1 MRRVLKRRSHRY
13 RSVGGYARNRQ
24 RHYCAAFRPRAY
36 QLIGFQLVPPEALA
50 SGNHNTFRRAE
61 HRSGERLRSV
71 KQIDTLTH
79 GIRIPSG
86 RLRIGKR
93 HRQLMSFTFGSRG
106 FRIFYGNRQ
115 RLLYR
120 VTVCVIGY
128 VGKRIAGSAI
138 RHARLIARVRVA
150 AVGIQTQRAVRAVGT
165 ARQLYRR
172 NVAFAIHAPAVSSG
186 FIVFQNI
193 AAYALSLFSKP
204 VHVIRGHRHVVMH
217 GHIDGAGSCSARSV
231 RHRNRECVFQ
241 THIRLGTISAMLLT
255 AAQLIVV
262 AYLPLIPFKRGM
274 HVGKRNPKHWLGT
287 AAGRS
292 HSVFNGNGEA
302 ADSNRTVLAM
312 QVDQE
317 RTTAA
322 LSMMSFTTVFG
333 LRAFVH
339 HDRVVADTGLLNSR
353 IEVLLHRNVH
363 GRAVA
368 VPVRRRDRERLAAKR
383 LIRIRGHIFVV
394 VIATAVIS
402 NDQTAASDIE
412 RRLVSVLRRG
422 RAADAQGILRSAVR
436 SEVYRKAAGKRA
448 VRRIV
453 GRISRFTHRFLRH
466 HRSVVMHFHHQRAG
480 SHIAGGIRH
489 RNIDAVR
496 KSVICADGTST
507 PHIIVSLL
515 LGQLICVFNLPRTAG
530 RLLRGS
536 RHRYLDA
543 VHRQCCVG
551 GKPCLVERIAVDQ
564 AQGNGR
570 VLPSAVLQ
578 RNGAVFAVQI
588 HGKRVLTGNAVHYML
603 TGTIGKRAF
612 IHHDLGFVFSRRH
625 RLLLIAPDGDGQRR
639 FRRIAV
645 RIHDGVGE
653 GFRNARV
660 LLYIHVLVQL
670 VGIGTVRVQR
680 QLAVGAFQRATDL
693 AFHAVM
699 LDRGHR
705 IGQVIRT
712 GLVILQHIA
721 HDPLLRLGF
730 LPYDGIVNS
739 RRRIIHHV
747 HRDGRAAA
755 VAVRIRHGHD
765 QGMGDLRVRIGIA
778 LDVFRGVPVEPVAE
792 VQLARGRV
800 ITRHRQGA
808 FIRAHDLTGQRAV
821 LEYHHAA
828 DDDGR
833 HTVRSVDAQ
842 GASGHGGRI
851 LLPSL
856 RTACQAG
863 FIDRHHLRGR
873 TDTGRRHGHTM
884 IDFRV
889 RAGLHR
895 ICGKLRAAI
904 KTDVQAPQ
912 MVKAVQQVAAAVFV
926 IAAAARGAA
935 AGGRTGCGHQVFVK
949 GGEEV
954 LPADLHTVHLE
965 GGHLFLG
972 IGGIEPLQLDGSA
985 ILKGQDK
992 IVAIAGQRRRV
1003 RGKIKDEAPVRSAGD
1018 GLRGTS
1024 GRLGKTDIGHE
1035 GPPETCMIFQKNL

>member
-1 MRRVLKRRSHRY
+1 
-13 RSVGGYARNRQ
+13 
-24 RHYCAAFRPRAY
+24 
-36 QLIGFQLVPPEALA
+36 
-50 SGNHNTFRRAE
+50 
-61 HRSGERLRSV
+61 
-71 KQIDTLTH
+71 
-79 GIRIPSG
+79 
-86 RLRIGKR
+86 
-93 HRQLMSFTFGSRG
+93 
-106 FRIFYGNRQ
+106 
-115 RLLYR
+115 
-120 VTVCVIGY
+120 
-128 VGKRIAGSAI
+128 
-138 RHARLIARVRVA
+138 
-150 AVGIQTQRAVRAVGT
+150 
-165 ARQLYRR
+165 
-172 NVAFAIHAPAVSSG
+172 
-186 FIVFQNI
+186 
-193 AAYALSLFSKP
+193 
-204 VHVIRGHRHVVMH
+204 
-217 GHIDGAGSCSARSV
+217 
-231 RHRNRECVFQ
+231 
-241 THIRLGTISAMLLT
+241 
-255 AAQLIVV
+255 
-262 AYLPLIPFKRGM
+262 
-274 HVGKRNPKHWLGT
+274 
-287 AAGRS
+287 
-292 HSVFNGNGEA
+292 
-302 ADSNRTVLAM
+302 
-312 QVDQE
+312 
-317 RTTAA
+317 
-322 LSMMSFTTVFG
+322 
-333 LRAFVH
+333 
-339 HDRVVADTGLLNSR
+339 
-353 IEVLLHRNVH
+353 
-363 GRAVA
+363 
-368 VPVRRRDRERLAAKR
+368 
-383 LIRIRGHIFVV
+383 
-394 VIATAVIS
+394 
-402 NDQTAASDIE
+402 
-412 RRLVSVLRRG
+412 
-422 RAADAQGILRSAVR
+422 
-436 SEVYRKAAGKRA
+436 
-448 VRRIV
+448 
-453 GRISRFTHRFLRH
+453 
-466 HRSVVMHFHHQRAG
+466 
-480 SHIAGGIRH
+480 
-489 RNIDAVR
+489 
-496 KSVICADGTST
+496 
-507 PHIIVSLL
+507 
-515 LGQLICVFNLPRTAG
+515 
-530 RLLRGS
+530 
-536 RHRYLDA
+536 
-543 VHRQCCVG
+543 
-551 GKPCLVERIAVDQ
+551 
-564 AQGNGR
+564 
-570 VLPSAVLQ
+570 
-578 RNGAVFAVQI
+578 
-588 HGKRVLTGNAVHYML
+588 ML

-645 RIHDGVGE
+645 RIGDGVGE
-653 GFRNARV
+653 GFRNALA

-670 VGIGTVRVQR
+670 VRIGAVRIQR
-680 QLAVGAFQRATDL
+680 QLAVGAFQRATGH
-693 AFHAVM
+693 AFLVAM

-705 IGQVIRT
+705 IGPIRT
-712 GLVILQHIA
+712 GLVILQHVA
-721 HDPLLRLGF
+721 LDHSLLRLGF

-800 ITRHRQGA
+800 IARHRQGA
-808 FIRAHDLTGQRAV
+808 FIRAHALTGQRAV

-833 HTVRSVDAQ
+833 HTVRRVDAQ

-935 AGGRTGCGHQVFVK
+935 AGGRTGGGHQVFVK

-954 LPADLHTVHLE
+954 LPADLHAVHLE

-1024 GRLGKTDIGHE
+1024 SRLGKTDIGHE

>member
-1 MRRVLKRRSHRY
+1 MHFHRDGTRGRIARLVLYRDIDRAFQRVICTCLAGIGVGRS
-13 RSVGGYARNRQ
+13 
-24 RHYCAAFRPRAY
+24 F
-36 QLIGFQLVPPEALA
+36 
-50 SGNHNTFRRAE
+50 
-61 HRSGERLRSV
+61 SGEPVLV
-71 KQIDTLTH
+71 
-79 GIRIPSG
+79 
-86 RLRIGKR
+86 R
-93 HRQLMSFTFGSRG
+93 HLP
-106 FRIFYGNRQ
+106 
-115 RLLYR
+115 
-120 VTVCVIGY
+120 CVIGTLLY
-128 VGKRIAGSAI
+128 TGHRDLHTVHRDGRVLVVDVRSVFDLQLDLLLIIAGQRDGSIFTVQVHIERAVSRPAMLLMLAGARI
-138 RHARLIARVRVA
+138 RQRALVHSDGPIVHRHRRDGRCRDGLTYHADSITVAVFQGQLERIVIGRAAHIPVRTRVGELALFLVIRQLLTLLG
-150 AVGIQTQRAVRAVGT
+150 AVGDKRDFAIFAIKELKLPIFTTRHVNAELPAVDLHDDLGRSAFILSRDIRTELEIFQPVRIGPPT
-165 ARQLYRR
+165 DLENYRR
-172 NVAFAIHAPAVSSG
+172 GS
-186 FIVFQNI
+186 IVEELVTIFRHEI
-193 AAYALSLFSKP
+193 DLVRY
-204 VHVIRGHRHVVMH
+204 HRPVVMH
-217 GHIDGAGSCSARSV
+217 R
-231 RHRNRECVFQ
+231 
-241 THIRLGTISAMLLT
+241 
-255 AAQLIVV
+255 
-262 AYLPLIPFKRGM
+262 
-274 HVGKRNPKHWLGT
+274 
-287 AAGRS
+287 
-292 HSVFNGNGEA
+292 
-302 ADSNRTVLAM
+302 
-312 QVDQE
+312 
-317 RTTAA
+317 
-322 LSMMSFTTVFG
+322 
-333 LRAFVH
+333 
-339 HDRVVADTGLLNSR
+339 
-353 IEVLLHRNVH
+353 
-363 GRAVA
+363 
-368 VPVRRRDRERLAAKR
+368 
-383 LIRIRGHIFVV
+383 
-394 VIATAVIS
+394 
-402 NDQTAASDIE
+402 
-412 RRLVSVLRRG
+412 
-422 RAADAQGILRSAVR
+422 
-436 SEVYRKAAGKRA
+436 
-448 VRRIV
+448 
-453 GRISRFTHRFLRH
+453 
-466 HRSVVMHFHHQRAG
+466 HHQRAG

-935 AGGRTGCGHQVFVK
+935 AGGRTGGGHQVFVK

-954 LPADLHTVHLE
+954 LPADLHAVHLE

-1024 GRLGKTDIGHE
+1024 SRLGKTDIGHE

>member
-1 MRRVLKRRSHRY
+1 
-13 RSVGGYARNRQ
+13 
-24 RHYCAAFRPRAY
+24 
-36 QLIGFQLVPPEALA
+36 
-50 SGNHNTFRRAE
+50 
-61 HRSGERLRSV
+61 
-71 KQIDTLTH
+71 
-79 GIRIPSG
+79 
-86 RLRIGKR
+86 
-93 HRQLMSFTFGSRG
+93 
-106 FRIFYGNRQ
+106 
-115 RLLYR
+115 
-120 VTVCVIGY
+120 
-128 VGKRIAGSAI
+128 
-138 RHARLIARVRVA
+138 
-150 AVGIQTQRAVRAVGT
+150 
-165 ARQLYRR
+165 
-172 NVAFAIHAPAVSSG
+172 
-186 FIVFQNI
+186 
-193 AAYALSLFSKP
+193 
-204 VHVIRGHRHVVMH
+204 
-217 GHIDGAGSCSARSV
+217 
-231 RHRNRECVFQ
+231 
-241 THIRLGTISAMLLT
+241 
-255 AAQLIVV
+255 
-262 AYLPLIPFKRGM
+262 
-274 HVGKRNPKHWLGT
+274 
-287 AAGRS
+287 
-292 HSVFNGNGEA
+292 
-302 ADSNRTVLAM
+302 
-312 QVDQE
+312 
-317 RTTAA
+317 
-322 LSMMSFTTVFG
+322 
-333 LRAFVH
+333 
-339 HDRVVADTGLLNSR
+339 
-353 IEVLLHRNVH
+353 
-363 GRAVA
+363 
-368 VPVRRRDRERLAAKR
+368 
-383 LIRIRGHIFVV
+383 
-394 VIATAVIS
+394 
-402 NDQTAASDIE
+402 
-412 RRLVSVLRRG
+412 
-422 RAADAQGILRSAVR
+422 
-436 SEVYRKAAGKRA
+436 
-448 VRRIV
+448 
-453 GRISRFTHRFLRH
+453 
-466 HRSVVMHFHHQRAG
+466 
-480 SHIAGGIRH
+480 
-489 RNIDAVR
+489 
-496 KSVICADGTST
+496 
-507 PHIIVSLL
+507 
-515 LGQLICVFNLPRTAG
+515 
-530 RLLRGS
+530 
-536 RHRYLDA
+536 
-543 VHRQCCVG
+543 
-551 GKPCLVERIAVDQ
+551 
-564 AQGNGR
+564 
-570 VLPSAVLQ
+570 
-578 RNGAVFAVQI
+578 
-588 HGKRVLTGNAVHYML
+588 ML

-645 RIHDGVGE
+645 RIGDSVGE
-653 GFRNARV
+653 GFRNALA

-670 VGIGTVRVQR
+670 VRIGAVRIQR
-680 QLAVGAFQRATDL
+680 QLAVGAFQRATGH
-693 AFHAVM
+693 AFLVAM
-699 LDRGHR
+699 LDGGHR
-705 IGQVIRT
+705 IGQAIRT

-778 LDVFRGVPVEPVAE
+778 LDVFRGVPVETVAE

-808 FIRAHDLTGQRAV
+808 FIRAHALTGQRAV

-904 KTDVQAPQ
+904 KTDVQASQ
-912 MVKAVQQVAAAVFV
+912 MVDAVQQVAAAVFV

-935 AGGRTGCGHQVFVK
+935 AGGRTGGRHQVFVK

-954 LPADLHTVHLE
+954 LPADLHAVHLE

-1024 GRLGKTDIGHE
+1024 SRLGKTDIGHE
-1035 GPPETCMIFQKNL
+1035 GPPEKKWYLSKNR

>member
-1 MRRVLKRRSHRY
+1 MMTVCPAQRYKKRPVARSR
-13 RSVGGYARNRQ
+13 GAGLQ
-24 RHYCAAFRPRAY
+24 CKTAAFRR
-36 QLIGFQLVPPEALA
+36 IGA
-50 SGNHNTFRRAE
+50 SGSARPF
-61 HRSGERLRSV
+61 ER
-71 KQIDTLTH
+71 I
-79 GIRIPSG
+79 
-86 RLRIGKR
+86 
-93 HRQLMSFTFGSRG
+93 
-106 FRIFYGNRQ
+106 
-115 RLLYR
+115 
-120 VTVCVIGY
+120 
-128 VGKRIAGSAI
+128 
-138 RHARLIARVRVA
+138 
-150 AVGIQTQRAVRAVGT
+150 VGIT
-165 ARQLYRR
+165 ADRQ
-172 NVAFAIHAPAVSSG
+172 
-186 FIVFQNI
+186 
-193 AAYALSLFSKP
+193 
-204 VHVIRGHRHVVMH
+204 HRPVVMH
-217 GHIDGAGSCSARSV
+217 R
-231 RHRNRECVFQ
+231 
-241 THIRLGTISAMLLT
+241 
-255 AAQLIVV
+255 
-262 AYLPLIPFKRGM
+262 
-274 HVGKRNPKHWLGT
+274 
-287 AAGRS
+287 
-292 HSVFNGNGEA
+292 
-302 ADSNRTVLAM
+302 
-312 QVDQE
+312 
-317 RTTAA
+317 
-322 LSMMSFTTVFG
+322 
-333 LRAFVH
+333 
-339 HDRVVADTGLLNSR
+339 
-353 IEVLLHRNVH
+353 
-363 GRAVA
+363 
-368 VPVRRRDRERLAAKR
+368 
-383 LIRIRGHIFVV
+383 
-394 VIATAVIS
+394 
-402 NDQTAASDIE
+402 
-412 RRLVSVLRRG
+412 
-422 RAADAQGILRSAVR
+422 
-436 SEVYRKAAGKRA
+436 
-448 VRRIV
+448 
-453 GRISRFTHRFLRH
+453 
-466 HRSVVMHFHHQRAG
+466 HHQRAG

-489 RNIDAVR
+489 RNVDAVR
-496 KSVICADGTST
+496 KRVFFADGTST
-507 PHIIVSLL
+507 PRILVSLL
-515 LGQLICVFNLPRTAG
+515 PGQLICVFNLPRTAG
-530 RLLRGS
+530 RLLRGV

-543 VHRQCCVG
+543 VHRQCFVL
-551 GKPCLVERIAVDQ
+551 GKPLRCKIFAVDQ

-625 RLLLIAPDGDGQRR
+625 RLFLIAPDGDGQRR

-645 RIHDGVGE
+645 RIGDGVGE
-653 GFRNARV
+653 GFRNALA

-670 VGIGTVRVQR
+670 VRIGAVRVQR

-699 LDRGHR
+699 LDGGHR
-705 IGQVIRT
+705 IGQAIRT

-778 LDVFRGVPVEPVAE
+778 LDVFRGVPVETVAE

-935 AGGRTGCGHQVFVK
+935 AGGRTGGGHQVFVK

-954 LPADLHTVHLE
+954 LPADLHAVHLE

-1035 GPPETCMIFQKNL
+1035 GPPEKKWYLSKNR

>member
-1 MRRVLKRRSHRY
+1 MH
-13 RSVGGYARNRQ
+13 
-24 RHYCAAFRPRAY
+24 
-36 QLIGFQLVPPEALA
+36 
-50 SGNHNTFRRAE
+50 
-61 HRSGERLRSV
+61 
-71 KQIDTLTH
+71 
-79 GIRIPSG
+79 
-86 RLRIGKR
+86 R
-93 HRQLMSFTFGSRG
+93 HRQRAGR
-106 FRIFYGNRQ
+106 
-115 RLLYR
+115 
-120 VTVCVIGY
+120 
-128 VGKRIAGSAI
+128 RIAGS
-138 RHARLIARVRVA
+138 
-150 AVGIQTQRAVRAVGT
+150 
-165 ARQLYRR
+165 
-172 NVAFAIHAPAVSSG
+172 
-186 FIVFQNI
+186 
-193 AAYALSLFSKP
+193 
-204 VHVIRGHRHVVMH
+204 
-217 GHIDGAGSCSARSV
+217 
-231 RHRNRECVFQ
+231 
-241 THIRLGTISAMLLT
+241 
-255 AAQLIVV
+255 
-262 AYLPLIPFKRGM
+262 
-274 HVGKRNPKHWLGT
+274 
-287 AAGRS
+287 
-292 HSVFNGNGEA
+292 
-302 ADSNRTVLAM
+302 
-312 QVDQE
+312 
-317 RTTAA
+317 
-322 LSMMSFTTVFG
+322 
-333 LRAFVH
+333 
-339 HDRVVADTGLLNSR
+339 
-353 IEVLLHRNVH
+353 
-363 GRAVA
+363 
-368 VPVRRRDRERLAAKR
+368 
-383 LIRIRGHIFVV
+383 
-394 VIATAVIS
+394 
-402 NDQTAASDIE
+402 
-412 RRLVSVLRRG
+412 
-422 RAADAQGILRSAVR
+422 
-436 SEVYRKAAGKRA
+436 
-448 VRRIV
+448 
-453 GRISRFTHRFLRH
+453 
-466 HRSVVMHFHHQRAG
+466 
-480 SHIAGGIRH
+480 IRH

-496 KSVICADGTST
+496 KRVIFADALTRM
-507 PHIIVSLL
+507 SLL
-515 LGQLICVFNLPRTAG
+515 SSQTIFVLNLPRAVV
-530 RLLRGS
+530 LLRGA
-536 RHRYLDA
+536 RHLHDDA
-543 VHRQCCVG
+543 VHRQCFVG
-551 GKPCLVERIAVDQ
+551 GKPILVERLAVDQ

-653 GFRNARV
+653 LFRNA
-660 LLYIHVLVQL
+660 LAFQHVHVVVQL
-670 VGIGTVRVQR
+670 VGIGAVRVQR

-699 LDRGHR
+699 LDGGHR
-705 IGQVIRT
+705 IGQAIRT
-712 GLVILQHIA
+712 DLVILQHIA

-778 LDVFRGVPVEPVAE
+778 LDVFRGVPVETVAE

-800 ITRHRQGA
+800 IARHRQGA

-833 HTVRSVDAQ
+833 HTVRRVDAQ

-935 AGGRTGCGHQVFVK
+935 AGGRTGGRHQVFVK

-954 LPADLHTVHLE
+954 LPADLHAVHLE

-1024 GRLGKTDIGHE
+1024 SRLGKTDIGHE
-1035 GPPETCMIFQKNL
+1035 GPPEKKWYLSKNR